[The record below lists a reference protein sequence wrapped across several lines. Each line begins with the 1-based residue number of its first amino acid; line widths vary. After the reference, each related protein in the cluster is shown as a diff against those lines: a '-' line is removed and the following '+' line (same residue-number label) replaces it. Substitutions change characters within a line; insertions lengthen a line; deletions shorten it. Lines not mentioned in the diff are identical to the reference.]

1 MHLTKGQ
8 EVCER
13 RRVPQRSHPFC
24 AASIACALCQVA
36 AKSEQVGRVGVHAC
50 ILVHMHMPFS
60 LVPVTCTPKA
70 PPSTHVRAPRFG
82 VRCITDLQGP
92 FASGIICLF
101 LDTSGASFFM
111 V

>member
-82 VRCITDLQGP
+82 VRV
-92 FASGIICLF
+92 CLCVYLCVRACF
-101 LDTSGASFFM
+101 SAC
-111 V
+111 VCVAVHN